1 MEGEIITPRVM
12 KDFIPLGVG
21 VGITLLLAAL
31 WLAWYALGRVRELSR
46 TVKRLRQDI
55 DIAEAKVQQTQFI
68 DLDLSSIET
77 KIEEKNGELQLYVE
91 QEVAS
96 LSRELEDIDER
107 LETLEADRDNTDEER
122 IIELEE
128 RVAEFEERL
137 QIIET
142 KKL

>member
-1 MEGEIITPRVM
+1 M

-77 KIEEKNGELQLYVE
+77 KIEEGNGELQLYVE

-96 LSRELEDIDER
+96 LSRELEDMDER
-107 LETLEADRDNTDEER
+107 LETLETDQDDTNEER
-122 IIELEE
+122 ITELEEQVAELEE
-128 RVAEFEERL
+128 RL
-137 QIIET
+137 QAIET
-142 KKL
+142 KQS

>member
-1 MEGEIITPRVM
+1 M

-77 KIEEKNGELQLYVE
+77 KIEEGNQQLQIYVE
-91 QEVAS
+91 QEVES
-96 LSRELEDIDER
+96 LSRDLDELDER
-107 LETLEADRDNTDEER
+107 LETLETDRDNTDEER
-122 IIELEE
+122 ITELEEQVAELEE
-128 RVAEFEERL
+128 RL
-137 QIIET
+137 QVIET